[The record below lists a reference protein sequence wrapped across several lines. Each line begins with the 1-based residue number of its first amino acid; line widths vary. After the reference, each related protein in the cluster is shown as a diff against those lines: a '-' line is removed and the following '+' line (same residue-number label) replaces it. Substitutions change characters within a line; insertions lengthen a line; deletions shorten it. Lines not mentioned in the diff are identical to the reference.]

1 MWKKITAVLM
11 ICMFCICL
19 PFPAGNAAEISD
31 TAGNAAEISDTTDN
45 AAEISDT
52 AGDVTK
58 YKQISGLISDTWED
72 DYFEKMIISPGSDSM
87 EKDGEK
93 ETVSGEFDV
102 SVSKAKEITKTES
115 SMDSYL
121 DSQDGIY
128 EVEKNDDGDLEVTAP
143 YQTKRIIVE
152 NDEVENTCGASHV
165 LVNKA
170 DNETILQY
178 NTEEDTESA
187 FEELK
192 NTYGASQC
200 YLDKVVSVEQAAMGL
215 PLSQEIV
222 DGVDNYSWGND
233 YMGMNKLKKE
243 AAASGYTRKVTVAIV
258 DTGINTSNKMFKG
271 RTISSQSYNFFNGNK
286 NVKDVFGH
294 GTHVSG
300 IIADATPANVSL
312 LVLRVADSKG
322 ESSMLTIKIALQYAI
337 AKKSDVINLSMG
349 FIDANADLYN
359 YLDTTIDKAYEKGIP
374 ISCAAGNQET
384 GGIDVKYCYP
394 ANYSKTIAVS
404 AIDSTQQ
411 LAYYS
416 NRGKGID
423 FTAPGTGIISAD
435 YKGTSTLRM
444 MSGTSMA
451 APHITAAIAYL
462 KMMQP
467 NLSVKGVYRELKL
480 YCKDLGVKGKDKYYG
495 WGCPILTNLFKRG
508 ISNKKYIVI
517 LKPKLSSVSNKG
529 SGIKIT
535 WTKATGAASYYVY
548 RKTNNGAWKKR
559 AVLDASSVS
568 YIDRNVKQGQK
579 YTYKVRAYN
588 SGIFGSFSSAK
599 KVYRLKTLTN
609 VGVKRTSGRRVAVSW
624 KKKTYATA
632 YQIKY
637 ATNPSF
643 KKAKKVSADKKNSRL
658 KTKKLKKRTY
668 YFQIRYCYKKGG
680 LKSWSAWSKV
690 RKVVIR

>member
-11 ICMFCICL
+11 ICMLCIGV
-19 PFPAGNAAEISD
+19 PFPAGNAAEISG
-31 TAGNAAEISDTTDN
+31 ATDN

-52 AGDVTK
+52 AGNVAE

-93 ETVSGEFDV
+93 ERVSDEFDV
-102 SVSKAKEITKTES
+102 SAARAKEITKTER
-115 SMDSYL
+115 SMDRYL
-121 DSQDGIY
+121 DRQDGIY
-128 EVEKNDDGDLEVTAP
+128 EVEKNDDGNLEVTAP
-143 YQTKRIIVE
+143 YQTKRIVVE
-152 NDEVENTCGASHV
+152 NGEVEDTYGASHV

-192 NTYGASQC
+192 QAYGESQC
-200 YLDKVVSVEQAAMGL
+200 YLDKVVSIEQAAMGL

-233 YMGMNKLKKE
+233 YMGMSKLKKE
-243 AAASGYTRKVTVAIV
+243 AASYGYTRKVTVAIV
-258 DTGINTSNKMFKG
+258 DTGINASNKMFKG
-271 RTISSQSYNFFNGNK
+271 RKISSQSYNFFDGNK

-300 IIADATPANVSL
+300 IITDATPANVSL
-312 LVLRVADSKG
+312 LVLRVANSQG
-322 ESSMLTIKIALQYAI
+322 QSSMLTIKIALQYAI

-349 FIDANADLYN
+349 FIDANADVYN
-359 YLDTTIDKAYEKGIP
+359 YLDTTIDKAYDKGIP
-374 ISCAAGNQET
+374 ISCAAGNQDT

-404 AIDSTQQ
+404 AIDSHEQM
-411 LAYYS
+411 ADYS

-435 YKGTSTLRM
+435 YKGVSTLRI

-480 YCKDLGVKGKDKYYG
+480 YCKDLGKKGKDNDYG

-508 ISNKKYIVI
+508 ITNKKYIVI

-529 SGIKIT
+529 SGIKVT
-535 WTKATGAASYYVY
+535 WTKATGAASYYIY
-548 RKTNNGAWKKR
+548 RRTKNGAWRKR
-559 AVLDASSVS
+559 AVVSASASS
-568 YIDRNVKQGQK
+568 YIDTRVKQGQK

-588 SGIFGSFSSAK
+588 SGVFGKFSAEK
-599 KVYRLKTLTN
+599 RAYRLKKITN
-609 VGVKRTSGRRVAVSW
+609 IRVRNTSGRRATVSW
-624 KKKTYATA
+624 KKKAYATS
-632 YQIKY
+632 YQVKY
-637 ATNPSF
+637 ATNPYF
-643 KKAKKVSADKKNSRL
+643 NKAKKVSTNKKNSHL
-658 KTKKLKKRTY
+658 KTKKLKKKTY
-668 YFQIRYCYKKGG
+668 YFQIRYCYQKGG
-680 LKSWSAWSKV
+680 VKTWSAWSQV
-690 RKVVIR
+690 RKIRIR

>member
-1 MWKKITAVLM
+1 MWKKATAVLM
-11 ICMFCICL
+11 ICMLCICIS
-19 PFPAGNAAEISD
+19 FPAGNAAEISD
-31 TAGNAAEISDTTDN
+31 A
-45 AAEISDT
+45 
-52 AGDVTK
+52 AGDVTE
-58 YKQISGLISDTWED
+58 YKKISGLISDTWED

-93 ETVSGEFDV
+93 ESVSDEFDV
-102 SVSKAKEITKTES
+102 SASKAREITKTES

-121 DSQDGIY
+121 DRQDGIY

-152 NDEVENTCGASHV
+152 SDEVEDTCGASRV

-178 NTEEDTESA
+178 DTEEDTEAA
-187 FEELK
+187 FEKLK
-192 NTYGASQC
+192 KTYGQSQC

-215 PLSQEIV
+215 PLSQEIS

-233 YMGMNKLKKE
+233 YMGMNRLKKE
-243 AAASGYTRKVTVAIV
+243 AATCGYTRKVTVAIV

-300 IIADATPANVSL
+300 IIVDATPANVNL
-312 LVLRVADSKG
+312 LVLRVADNKG
-322 ESSMLTIKIALQYAI
+322 QSSMLTIKIALQYAI
-337 AKKSDVINLSMG
+337 AKRSDVINLSMG
-349 FIDANADLYN
+349 FIDANADVYN
-359 YLDTTIDKAYEKGIP
+359 YLDTTIDKAYERGIP
-374 ISCAAGNQET
+374 ISCAAGNQES
-384 GGIDVKYCYP
+384 GGINVKYCYP

-404 AIDSTQQ
+404 AIDSSQQ

-416 NRGKGID
+416 NRGNGID

-467 NLSVKGVYRELKL
+467 DLSVKGVYRELKL
-480 YCKDLGVKGKDKYYG
+480 YCKDLGKKGKDSEYG

-508 ISNKKYIVI
+508 ITNKKYIVI

-529 SGIKIT
+529 SGIKLI
-535 WTKATGAASYYVY
+535 WKKATGAASYYVY
-548 RKTNNGAWKKR
+548 RKTNNGRWKKR
-559 AVLDASSVS
+559 AVLDASASS

-599 KVYRLKTLTN
+599 KAYRLKTLTN
-609 VGVKRTSGRRVAVSW
+609 ISVKRASGRRAVVSW

-632 YQIKY
+632 YQVKY
-637 ATNPSF
+637 ATNPYF
-643 KKAKKVSADKKNSRL
+643 KKGKKVSADKKKSQL
-658 KTKKLKKRTY
+658 KTKKLKKGTY
-668 YFQIRYCYKKGG
+668 YFQIRYCYKKDGV
-680 LKSWSAWSKV
+680 KTWSAWSKV
-690 RKVVIR
+690 KKIRIG